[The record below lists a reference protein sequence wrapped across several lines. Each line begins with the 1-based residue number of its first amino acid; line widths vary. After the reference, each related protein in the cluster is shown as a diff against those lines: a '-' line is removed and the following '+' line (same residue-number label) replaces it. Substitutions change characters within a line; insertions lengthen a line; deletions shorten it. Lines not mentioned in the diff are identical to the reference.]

1 MITCKRILAVVQ
13 ADNPE
18 QPALSRAIEIA
29 RKTGAEVHAL
39 LVVYDFSYDMTTM
52 LTRSEREA
60 MRDAVTKDRIAW
72 AEKNLTRYDDY
83 DVKVAVE
90 WSDKRYEAIT
100 RYTINRQIDL
110 VVKATRKHDDFASV
124 LFTPTDW
131 HLLRKCPAPVLLV
144 KAHAWPEHGNILAA
158 VNVGTEDKEH
168 AQLNDKLTG
177 IAKDYAELLS
187 GQVHLVNAYPSAP
200 LNIAIEIPDFN
211 PETYHNAVRNHH
223 VQEMENHSAKFGI
236 GVANCHV
243 VEGLPDIAIPKVT
256 EQLDAELVVIGTVGR
271 TGLSAAFLGNTAE
284 HVIDNLNCDVL
295 AVKPD
300 GFTSPVK

>member
-144 KAHAWPEHGNILAA
+144 KAHAWPEHGNIVAA

>member
-110 VVKATRKHDDFASV
+110 VVKATRKHADFASV

>member
-144 KAHAWPEHGNILAA
+144 KAHAWPEHGNIVAA

-168 AQLNDKLTG
+168 AKLNDKLTG

-187 GQVHLVNAYPSAP
+187 GQVHLINAYPSAP

>member
-144 KAHAWPEHGNILAA
+144 KAHAWPEHGNIVAA

-187 GQVHLVNAYPSAP
+187 GQVHLINAYPSAP

>member
-144 KAHAWPEHGNILAA
+144 KAHAWPEHGNIVAA

-168 AQLNDKLTG
+168 AKLNDKLTG

>member
-100 RYTINRQIDL
+100 RYTINRQVDL

-144 KAHAWPEHGNILAA
+144 KAHAWPEHGNIVAA

-271 TGLSAAFLGNTAE
+271 TGISAAFLGNTAE

>member
-29 RKTGAEVHAL
+29 RKTGAEVHEL
-39 LVVYDFSYDMTTM
+39 LVVYDFSYYMTTM

-144 KAHAWPEHGNILAA
+144 KAHAWPEHGNIVAA

>member
-83 DVKVAVE
+83 DVQVAVE

-144 KAHAWPEHGNILAA
+144 KAHAWPEHGNIVAA

-236 GVANCHV
+236 EIANCHV

>member
-83 DVKVAVE
+83 DVQVAVE

-144 KAHAWPEHGNILAA
+144 KAHAWPEHGNIVAA

>member
-100 RYTINRQIDL
+100 RYTINRQVDL

-144 KAHAWPEHGNILAA
+144 KAHAWPEHGNIVAA

>member
-144 KAHAWPEHGNILAA
+144 KAHAWPEHGNIVAA

-187 GQVHLVNAYPSAP
+187 GQVHLVNVYPSAP

>member
-13 ADNPE
+13 ADKPE

-144 KAHAWPEHGNILAA
+144 KAHAWPEHGNIVAA

>member
-13 ADNPE
+13 ADKPE

-90 WSDKRYEAIT
+90 WSDNRYEAIT

-131 HLLRKCPAPVLLV
+131 HLLRKCPTPVLLV
-144 KAHAWPEHGNILAA
+144 KAHAWPEHGNIVAA

>member
-13 ADNPE
+13 ADKPE

-144 KAHAWPEHGNILAA
+144 KAHAWPEHGNIVAA

-243 VEGLPDIAIPKVT
+243 VEGSPDIAIPKVT